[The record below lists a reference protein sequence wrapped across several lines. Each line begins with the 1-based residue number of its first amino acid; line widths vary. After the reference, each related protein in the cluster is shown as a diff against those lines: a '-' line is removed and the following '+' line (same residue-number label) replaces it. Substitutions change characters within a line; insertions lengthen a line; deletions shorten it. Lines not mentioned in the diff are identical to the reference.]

1 MDRPVT
7 PPPATPPPEPYR
19 PSLRRTAGALLILLL
34 IGLWAALVVQ
44 LAGPVGHLPALVQ
57 AVFYCAAGIAWIWI
71 LPLRR
76 ILVWS
81 ETGRW
86 RG

>member
-1 MDRPVT
+1 MDRALMT
-7 PPPATPPPEPYR
+7 PKHPPEPYQ
-19 PSLRRTAGALLILLL
+19 PSWRRTAGAFLILAC
-34 IGLWAALVVQ
+34 IMLWAGLIVQ

-57 AVFYCAAGIAWIWI
+57 AVFYLVAGLAWIWI

-76 ILVWS
+76 ILNWS

-86 RG
+86 RR

>member
-1 MDRPVT
+1 MT
-7 PPPATPPPEPYR
+7 PEPYQ

-34 IGLWAALVVQ
+34 IVLWAGLVVQ
-44 LAGPVGHLPALVQ
+44 LAGPVGQLPALVQ
-57 AVFYCAAGIAWIWI
+57 AVFYVVAGLAWIWI

-76 ILVWS
+76 ILAWS

-86 RG
+86 RR

>member
-1 MDRPVT
+1 MDRAMT
-7 PPPATPPPEPYR
+7 PEPYQ

-34 IGLWAALVVQ
+34 IVLWAGLVVQ
-44 LAGPVGHLPALVQ
+44 LAGPVGRLPALVQ
-57 AVFYCAAGIAWIWI
+57 AVFYVVAGLAWIWI

-76 ILVWS
+76 ILAWS

-86 RG
+86 RR

>member
-1 MDRPVT
+1 MDRTV
-7 PPPATPPPEPYR
+7 TPPPEPYQ

-44 LAGPVGHLPALVQ
+44 FAGIVGRWPMPAQ
-57 AVFYCAAGIAWIWI
+57 AVFYVVAGIAWIWI

>member
-7 PPPATPPPEPYR
+7 TPPEPYQ
-19 PSLRRTAGALLILLL
+19 PSWRRTAGALLILVL
-34 IGLWAALVVQ
+34 IAVWVSLVVQ
-44 LAGPVGHLPALVQ
+44 LAGPVGRLPALVQ
-57 AVFYCAAGIAWIWI
+57 AVFYIIAGVAWLWI

-76 ILVWS
+76 ILLWS

-86 RG
+86 RR

>member
-1 MDRPVT
+1 MT
-7 PPPATPPPEPYR
+7 PPPPPEPYQ

-34 IGLWAALVVQ
+34 ILVWAGLVVQ
-44 LAGPVGHLPALVQ
+44 FTGPVSRLPALLQ
-57 AVFYCAAGIAWIWI
+57 AIFYITAGIGWIWI

-76 ILVWS
+76 VLIWS

-86 RG
+86 RR

>member
-7 PPPATPPPEPYR
+7 PPPEPFQ
-19 PSLRRTAGALLILLL
+19 PSWRRTAGAFLILLL
-34 IGLWAALVVQ
+34 IAVWVSLVVQ
-44 LAGPVGHLPALVQ
+44 LAEPVGRWPALVQ
-57 AVFYCAAGIAWIWI
+57 ALFYIVAGVAWIWI

-76 ILVWS
+76 ILQWS

-86 RG
+86 RR